1 MPLKLNVGL
10 SKKVGLPDYGSLGA
24 SCHVEV
30 ELEGS
35 LLQHD
40 LESFHR
46 HVRTAFAACR
56 QAVADELATRQSGT
70 GPTHAAASP
79 PPPAGNGHGQPASA
93 RGTARR
99 ATASQVRALHAIAN
113 RQQVNLVSTLQAR
126 FHVGRPEDL
135 SITEAS
141 QLIDE
146 LKAAPNGTGA
156 GRGAG
161 TATTGGS
168 Q

>member
-10 SKKVGLPDYGSLGA
+10 SKKIGQPDFGSLGA

-30 ELEGS
+30 ELDGA

-40 LESFHR
+40 LEAFHR
-46 HVRTAFAACR
+46 HVRTAFTACR
-56 QAVADELATRQSGT
+56 QAVTDELATHQTAHGQAHAGNSPSPAANGNGNGT
-70 GPTHAAASP
+70 AAAARSP
-79 PPPAGNGHGQPASA
+79 
-93 RGTARR
+93 ARR

-113 RQQVNLVSTLQAR
+113 RQQINLLNRLAR
-126 FHVGRPEDL
+126 FHIGRPEDL

-146 LKAAPNGTGA
+146 MKAEPSGAGAGTGA
-156 GRGAG
+156 GTT
-161 TATTGGS
+161 TAGGS
-168 Q
+168 K